1 MRLLLAATLGDTLRA
16 FYLPLVRHLRKAGW
30 QVDGL
35 GSGISTC
42 PNCCDAFDHVWEIPW
57 SRNPLDPH
65 NLLIAPRMIA
75 SIVRSNSHDLVHV
88 STPVAAF
95 VTRFALR
102 RLRKQG
108 RPKVIY
114 TAHGFH
120 FHKVGGW
127 LENSVYL
134 GAERLAGRWTD
145 CLTVMNTDDE
155 IMAEQYRVVPQRKLV
170 HIPGVGIDRELYS
183 PESVPASAVAA
194 IRRELNLDQQQP
206 LFFMMAEF
214 IARKRHKDALKAL
227 ALMRCTAARLALAG
241 DGPLLETMKRHANE
255 LGIADRVHFL
265 GHRRDISALVRASV
279 ATLLPSA
286 REGLPRS
293 IMESMSLAV
302 PVIGSDVRGTRDLL
316 AGGGGLLVNLGDIQS
331 LARSMD
337 WVASNPDAAREMGQR
352 GRAALEKYDLQSIVR
367 LHEAVY
373 QRVLSDSPLQEIE
386 ACAH

>member
-16 FYLPLVRHLRKAGW
+16 FYLPLARHLRKSGW

-35 GSGISTC
+35 GQGISTC
-42 PNCCDAFDHVWEIPW
+42 PKCRDAFDNVWEIPW
-57 SRNPLDPH
+57 SRNPLDIQ
-65 NLLIAPRMIA
+65 NLVRAPRIIA

-95 VTRFALR
+95 ITRFALR

-120 FHKVGGW
+120 FHKGGGW
-127 LENSVYL
+127 LHNSVYL

-145 CLTVMNTDDE
+145 CLTVMNMDDE
-155 IMAEQYRVVPQRKLV
+155 VMAERYRVVPPRKLV
-170 HIPGVGIDRELYS
+170 HIPGVGIDRDLYN
-183 PESVPASAVAA
+183 PEVVPAAAVGA
-194 IRRELNLDQQQP
+194 IRRELGLEQQQP
-206 LFFMMAEF
+206 LFFLMAEF
-214 IARKRHKDALKAL
+214 IPRKRHRDALA
-227 ALMRCTAARLALAG
+227 AFARMRCASARLALAG
-241 DGPLLETMKRHANE
+241 DGPLLEPMKKYADE
-255 LGIADRVHFL
+255 LGVADRVYFL
-265 GHRRDISALVRASV
+265 GHWRDIPPLVRASV

-293 IMESMSLAV
+293 IMESMALAV
-302 PVIGSDVRGTRDLL
+302 PVIGSDIRGTRDLL
-316 AGGGGLLVNLGDIQS
+316 TCGGGLLVNLGDIDG
-331 LARSMD
+331 LARAMD
-337 WVASNPDAAREMGQR
+337 WVVANPEAAREMGQR

-373 QRVLSDSPLQEIE
+373 QRVLNTVQ
-386 ACAH
+386 A